1 MVKYLAAN
9 AGDTGDM
16 SSIPGLG
23 RSPGVGKGDRF
34 QYSCLRNP
42 MDRGAWQATVYEVTE
57 SDMTEHI
64 CTFIITQKWQ
74 QSNECFSINIF
85 LSCFLFFL
93 ITVFYKAYYDCVHLY
108 FLLYYAVSLNSEVN
122 NSPLV
127 KF

>member
-57 SDMTEHI
+57 SDMTEHTHCSVYRSTHETHI
-64 CTFIITQKWQ
+64 M
-74 QSNECFSINIF
+74 
-85 LSCFLFFL
+85 L
-93 ITVFYKAYYDCVHLY
+93 
-108 FLLYYAVSLNSEVN
+108 
-122 NSPLV
+122 
-127 KF
+127 